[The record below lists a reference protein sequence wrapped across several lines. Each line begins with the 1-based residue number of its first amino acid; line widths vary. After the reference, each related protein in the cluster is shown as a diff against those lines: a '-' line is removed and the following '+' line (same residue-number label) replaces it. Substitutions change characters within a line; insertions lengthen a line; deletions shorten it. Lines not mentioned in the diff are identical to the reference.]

1 MMELLQQAPAET
13 TAYMLAGYGV
23 IFGVMIAYV
32 ISLVVRTRNLKQDYQ
47 LLKELEAE
55 QND

>member
-1 MMELLQQAPAET
+1 MEILQQAPAET

-32 ISLVVRTRNLKQDYQ
+32 ISLAVRTRNLKQDYQ

-55 QND
+55 QDE